1 MKDLTIVTIF
11 FEKRQIEKGIMK
23 EDRQTLMLTHLSQ
36 LLNYITGFGGLI
48 VPLVLWTTN
57 RDKIHQMNE
66 QGKSIINF
74 QLSMMIYAF
83 ICVPLIFLL
92 GLGILG
98 LIAVGIVSL
107 IFPIINAVK
116 VNNGETP
123 NYPMTIEFLK

>member
-1 MKDLTIVTIF
+1 
-11 FEKRQIEKGIMK
+11 MK

-57 RDKIHQMNE
+57 RDKIYQMNE

-83 ICVPLIFLL
+83 ICIPLIFLL

>member
-1 MKDLTIVTIF
+1 
-11 FEKRQIEKGIMK
+11 MK
-23 EDRQTLMLTHLSQ
+23 EDRQTLILTHLSQ

-48 VPLVLWTTN
+48 VPLVIWTTN
-57 RDKIHQMNE
+57 RDKIYQMDK

-83 ICVPLIFLL
+83 ISVPLILLL
-92 GLGILG
+92 GLGIIG
-98 LIAVGIVSL
+98 LIAVGVISL
-107 IFPIINAVK
+107 IFPIINAVR

>member
-1 MKDLTIVTIF
+1 
-11 FEKRQIEKGIMK
+11 MK

-57 RDKIHQMNE
+57 RDKIYQMDE

-83 ICVPLIFLL
+83 ISVPAILLL

-98 LIAVGIVSL
+98 LIVVGVLSL
-107 IFPIINAVK
+107 IFPIINAIK

-123 NYPMTIEFLK
+123 NYPMSIEFLK